1 MWEYQKRIHN
11 RWLYWK
17 VYLSFWI
24 GWVIGLEAGGKEDK
38 TGILASSNEYW
49 MLLNEYWFSAPSFL
63 LGQNCAIFSSVRV
76 TACNTTGWQSTSK
89 LKLGQLK
96 GKFSN
101 INITRSSKDEYST
114 GSNNYLLGQPIFLN
128 HRSLSSIDQKIL
140 VTLPPPPPIPPFSIW
155 VGHWRSSGWV
165 MSPIHHFLYLYL
177 SVFFLYF
184 CLNINVA
191 FK

>member
-1 MWEYQKRIHN
+1 MRGEEDREQMWVKSSTQIGNQTPAKPAWVRSDANKCENIKRESTMGDCIEKQ
-11 RWLYWK
+11 Y
-17 VYLSFWI
+17 VSFWI

-101 INITRSSKDEYST
+101 INITRSSMDEYST
-114 GSNNYLLGQPIFLN
+114 GSNNHL
-128 HRSLSSIDQKIL
+128 RSTDL
-140 VTLPPPPPIPPFSIW
+140 F
-155 VGHWRSSGWV
+155 R
-165 MSPIHHFLYLYL
+165 
-177 SVFFLYF
+177 
-184 CLNINVA
+184 
-191 FK
+191 

>member
-1 MWEYQKRIHN
+1 MVKVKKKEKRINKKFFGKRSKKAWQKWKWKCDEGRRRQGTNVSKKLDSDWESNTRKTRMSKKWCEQMWEYQKRIHN
-11 RWLYWK
+11 GRLRWK
-17 VYLSFWI
+17 VYIPFWI

-96 GKFSN
+96 G
-101 INITRSSKDEYST
+101 
-114 GSNNYLLGQPIFLN
+114 
-128 HRSLSSIDQKIL
+128 
-140 VTLPPPPPIPPFSIW
+140 
-155 VGHWRSSGWV
+155 
-165 MSPIHHFLYLYL
+165 
-177 SVFFLYF
+177 
-184 CLNINVA
+184 
-191 FK
+191 